1 MFRKPGFIGTQKSHV
16 CKYQKQSIRNK
27 KKTKTKKQ
35 KTPQKT
41 KVVVGVNLSWKK
53 KGCLSYIR

>member
-27 KKTKTKKQ
+27 KNKNKKKTKKN
-35 KTPQKT
+35 KKT

-53 KGCLSYIR
+53 KKVV

>member
-27 KKTKTKKQ
+27 NKKTKKPK
-35 KTPQKT
+35 KT